1 MTQAEM
7 ERELSHVTGETV
19 GEIRRRGFSLI
30 VMPDRGPLTIDWDQ
44 VQEVERVRYVPPRPV
59 RRRSLA
65 A

>member
-7 ERELSHVTGETV
+7 ERELSNVTGESV

-30 VMPDRGPLTIDWDQ
+30 VMPDRGPLTVDWDA
-44 VQEVERVRYVPPRPV
+44 VQQLEPMRFLP
-59 RRRSLA
+59 RRRRKRCA